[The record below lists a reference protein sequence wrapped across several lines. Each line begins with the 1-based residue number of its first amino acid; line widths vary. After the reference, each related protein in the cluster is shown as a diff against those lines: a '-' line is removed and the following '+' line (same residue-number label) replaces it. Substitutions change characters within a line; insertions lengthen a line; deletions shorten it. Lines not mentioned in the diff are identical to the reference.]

1 MSVPNMN
8 YTTFINYI
16 ANQDLLPNVQTMSNR
31 LNLSSRK
38 IYYLL
43 QSANSDLRSSNLPF
57 LAPNTRITQNQI
69 TVLKAKLSHVPS
81 DDYINSYERQLI
93 IDICLALPLKKWTL
107 SAFQTLFSV
116 SRNTVLRDISDLK
129 KRETFKPVFSKKSGF
144 EFSEPLYDSF
154 VHAYNGLAL
163 LQSNKNALSYF
174 IRSLDKHIPYSKFL
188 LISEKLK
195 NMYQD
200 SLGKKISIS
209 NALTLTIFSTLASL
223 YSELDPIAQESL
235 FTSADVVS
243 FTKRKENDII
253 NDFSMITKTNFS
265 LEMPDAVKLFL
276 TLQLLSV
283 TKEQD
288 NHFSARAFQ
297 DLLVV
302 SHEIVKAFVLTSDIK
317 ISQAEQEVLTRK
329 IQTQLKPFWYSSK
342 YQSITVYDYLYHNET
357 FEKYVTDALSQI
369 TNRSLYQRLF
379 PFGLLTDQ
387 ISILAMIFYN
397 FSLSHEKIHKLH
409 ILMVTSLPI
418 YSQNLFETLIKRS
431 SSAPCELSIVSLN
444 DFENSSNEPNQFD
457 LIITESTEIATKQ
470 PTFLIDSELSDS
482 EFDRLKMVISQINVT
497 KKEESLT

>member
-1 MSVPNMN
+1 
-8 YTTFINYI
+8 
-16 ANQDLLPNVQTMSNR
+16 
-31 LNLSSRK
+31 
-38 IYYLL
+38 
-43 QSANSDLRSSNLPF
+43 
-57 LAPNTRITQNQI
+57 
-69 TVLKAKLSHVPS
+69 
-81 DDYINSYERQLI
+81 
-93 IDICLALPLKKWTL
+93 
-107 SAFQTLFSV
+107 
-116 SRNTVLRDISDLK
+116 
-129 KRETFKPVFSKKSGF
+129 
-144 EFSEPLYDSF
+144 
-154 VHAYNGLAL
+154 
-163 LQSNKNALSYF
+163 
-174 IRSLDKHIPYSKFL
+174 
-188 LISEKLK
+188 
-195 NMYQD
+195 MYQD

-265 LEMPDAVKLFL
+265 LDMPDAVKLFL

-317 ISQAEQEVLTRK
+317 ISQADQEVLTRK